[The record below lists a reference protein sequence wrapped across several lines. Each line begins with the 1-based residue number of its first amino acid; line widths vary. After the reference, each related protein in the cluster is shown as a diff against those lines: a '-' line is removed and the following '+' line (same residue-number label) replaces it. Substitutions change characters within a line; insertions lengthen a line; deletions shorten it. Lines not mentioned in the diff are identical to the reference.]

1 MATSEPRILRA
12 SEVGQY
18 VFCAQAWW
26 LGSVQG
32 VPSARQEDLVRGW
45 HTHKRHGQQVRQ
57 EIRLRR
63 VGYLLIGIGLAC
75 VLAWVSGL
83 GG

>member
-1 MATSEPRILRA
+1 MSEPRILRA
-12 SEVGQY
+12 SDVGQY

-32 VPSARQEDLVRGW
+32 IPSARRGDLARGW
-45 HTHKRHGQQVRQ
+45 CAHKRHGQQVR
-57 EIRLRR
+57 EESRLRR

-75 VLAWVSGL
+75 ALAWVSGL